1 MSTFLSCAYRKKGQ
15 WAFNVGGVVLPSPST
30 SAEESL
36 AYFNS
41 NGLDVWY
48 MTTFLGVETVAI
60 DAAKDMVT
68 VKGTMDVK
76 ELVSF
81 LANSSNEPS
90 TFSSGQIDDSATSLA
105 VKEEIPATGAKEGK
119 IEVKFER
126 RKQRVARRRKNFLTA

>member
-1 MSTFLSCAYRKKGQ
+1 M
-15 WAFNVGGVVLPSPST
+15 V
-30 SAEESL
+30 
-36 AYFNS
+36 
-41 NGLDVWY
+41 
-48 MTTFLGVETVAI
+48 MVETVAI

-105 VKEEIPATGAKEGK
+105 KTEGGKKKEEFFDGIKD
-119 IEVKFER
+119 
-126 RKQRVARRRKNFLTA
+126 RKRKMLEMAERRRKKPDTVRSKVAAWEEVLLSDLSDKKSECCTNRNMNTLFGMITDDNPNGCAL

>member
-1 MSTFLSCAYRKKGQ
+1 MGM
-15 WAFNVGGVVLPSPST
+15 LPDRQKSMP
-30 SAEESL
+30 
-36 AYFNS
+36 
-41 NGLDVWY
+41 
-48 MTTFLGVETVAI
+48 GVETVAI